1 MNRSI
6 YFDLCEKRLTLLCYS
21 VELRGKLNILNY
33 NLHCEDF
40 YVHFFNLLFGYSL
53 KNTNQEKHNFEGI
66 DLIDENGKIVLQVSS
81 TATKT
86 KIDSALNKDLR
97 LYKGHQFKFISIA
110 KDASD
115 LRNKTYT
122 NPHALVFIPQQDIH
136 DVKSILN
143 VISHLDITKQKEIH
157 GFLKNELQEESDDVL
172 IETNIAAVINIL
184 AKEDFSNVETTDF
197 PQPFD
202 VTDKITFNNLNAAEY
217 IIEDYKIH
225 HGKVSRIYSEF
236 NQMGKNSSLSVL
248 SSFRTIFVKL
258 STQYTGD
265 ELFFKIIDSSV
276 EMVRKSANFTQ
287 IPLEEL
293 ELCVS
298 ILAVDAFI
306 RCKIFREPN
315 GVNDVVTKGHS
326 S

>member
-1 MNRSI
+1 M
-6 YFDLCEKRLTLLCYS
+6 LCYS
-21 VELRGKLNILNY
+21 VEVRGKLNILNY

-40 YVHFFNLLFGYSL
+40 YVDFFNLLFGYSL
-53 KNTNQEKHNFEGI
+53 QNTNQENNNFEGI
-66 DLIDENGKIVLQVSS
+66 DLIDKNGRIVLQVSS
-81 TATKT
+81 TATKI
-86 KIDSALNKDLR
+86 KIESALKKDLS
-97 LYKGHQFKFISIA
+97 LYKGHRFKFISIA

-115 LRNKTYT
+115 LRNKTYI
-122 NPHALVFIPQQDIH
+122 NPHALIFTPEQDIH
-136 DVKSILN
+136 DVKTILN
-143 VISHLDITKQKEIH
+143 IILHLDITKQKEIYS
-157 GFLKNELQEESDDVL
+157 FLKNELQEEPDNTL

-184 AKEDFSNVETTDF
+184 AKEDFTNVETTDF
-197 PQPFD
+197 PQPFN
-202 VTDKITFNNLNAAEY
+202 VGDKITFNNLNAASY

-236 NQMGKNSSLSVL
+236 SQMGQNTSFSVL
-248 SSFRTIFVKL
+248 SAFRTIFIKL

-265 ELFFKIIDSSV
+265 ELFFKIIESSV
-276 EMVRKSANFTQ
+276 ETVRKSTNFTQ

-306 RCKIFREPN
+306 RCKIFRDPN
-315 GVNDVVTKGHS
+315 GVNDAVTKGHS